1 MSPLLPDHIVQS
13 IRDICRNSDAHL
25 LDIVVRGSAQKRLIE
40 VYADSESGITLDL
53 CGKINREIGEL
64 LEKEQLFAGQYRL
77 DVSSPGTDRPLEYP
91 WQYRKHSGR
100 LLKVTLT
107 DNSVRQGRLRE
118 IGTSSFTLEVL
129 AGKRDTVQVEIPF
142 DDVRHAV
149 VELEW

>member
-13 IRDICRNSDAHL
+13 IRDICRSSDVHL

-40 VYADSESGITLDL
+40 IYADSESGITLDT
-53 CGKINREIGEL
+53 CGEINRKIGEL
-64 LEKEQLFAGQYRL
+64 FDREQLFAGQYRL
-77 DVSSPGTDRPLEYP
+77 DVSSPGTDRPLEYL

-100 LLKVTLT
+100 LLKVTLA
-107 DNSVRQGRLRE
+107 DDSVRQGRLRE
-118 IGTSSFTLEVL
+118 AGESSFTLEV
-129 AGKRDTVQVEIPF
+129 AVGRRDTELVEIPF